1 MITYA
6 LECIAFQLLF
16 LMGYEFFLKKET
28 FFQGNRFY
36 LIATFAFSFIIPFL
50 KIEAFRR
57 VLPARDFWAAAY
69 VQQLDGVTVKAA
81 AGAGSFADLPWAVL
95 VLVSGITAALLLF
108 VFKLHRINRLKRNGL
123 IQHFSDYTKVVVS
136 NSTMAFSFFRNI
148 FIGDRIRQDLHG
160 QIIAHEKVHI
170 QQRHSLDMMF
180 FELMRIFNWFNPL
193 VYLYQSRISEL
204 HEFIAD
210 SRVPGESRKHQYE
223 LLLCSVFET
232 HDISFINQFFQSSLI
247 KKRIVMLKK
256 SPSPG
261 IRKFKYLL
269 LVPAI
274 ALMLCYNSCKEDSF
288 EFSDN
293 TMQVKD
299 VENLSAQEER
309 ELFGQLVSLS
319 ENNDKWNFTISDG
332 KTSVHFSEAEGDSY
346 ITGPDNERIRAQ
358 MLIEGELPKDFMSSF
373 KGTVDPVPFGLVD
386 YVPVFPGCEDAE
398 DPRACFNQQLQ
409 RHIRK
414 NFNYPAE
421 AIEQGIE
428 GRVNMLFTIDEKG
441 SITDIKKRGPHAI
454 LENEADRIIRKLPQ
468 MQPGKLQGSVV
479 KVIYSIPITFSL
491 Q

>member
-1 MITYA
+1 
-6 LECIAFQLLF
+6 
-16 LMGYEFFLKKET
+16 
-28 FFQGNRFY
+28 
-36 LIATFAFSFIIPFL
+36 
-50 KIEAFRR
+50 
-57 VLPARDFWAAAY
+57 
-69 VQQLDGVTVKAA
+69 
-81 AGAGSFADLPWAVL
+81 
-95 VLVSGITAALLLF
+95 
-108 VFKLHRINRLKRNGL
+108 
-123 IQHFSDYTKVVVS
+123 
-136 NSTMAFSFFRNI
+136 
-148 FIGDRIRQDLHG
+148 
-160 QIIAHEKVHI
+160 
-170 QQRHSLDMMF
+170 
-180 FELMRIFNWFNPL
+180 
-193 VYLYQSRISEL
+193 
-204 HEFIAD
+204 
-210 SRVPGESRKHQYE
+210 
-223 LLLCSVFET
+223 
-232 HDISFINQFFQSSLI
+232 
-247 KKRIVMLKK
+247 MLKK

-274 ALMLCYNSCKEDSF
+274 ALMLCYNSCKEESVDL
-288 EFSDN
+288 SDHI
-293 TMQVKD
+293 MQVKD
-299 VENLSAQEER
+299 VENLSAQEEQ
-309 ELFGQLVSLS
+309 ELFKSLVSLS
-319 ENNDKWNFTISDG
+319 ENHSKWNFTISDG

-346 ITGPDNERIRAQ
+346 ITGPDNKRIRAQ

-373 KGTVDPVPFGLVD
+373 KGTIDPVPFGLVD

-454 LENEADRIIRKLPQ
+454 LENEADRIIRKLPL